1 MNNNPKIM
9 ITIPINTSIIL
20 KFSVKR
26 EVSLNR
32 ASAVTRTRIKYGVA
46 NPIENKPSPIIKP
59 NEFPYIDEMLK
70 RLMKAGAAQGN
81 AMKEYPNPIKK
92 ISSCFISSL

>member
-9 ITIPINTSIIL
+9 ITIPITTSMIL

-26 EVSLNR
+26 EVSLVR
-32 ASAVTRTRIKYGVA
+32 ASAVTRTRSKYGMA
-46 NPIENKPSPIIKP
+46 NPIENKPIPIIKL